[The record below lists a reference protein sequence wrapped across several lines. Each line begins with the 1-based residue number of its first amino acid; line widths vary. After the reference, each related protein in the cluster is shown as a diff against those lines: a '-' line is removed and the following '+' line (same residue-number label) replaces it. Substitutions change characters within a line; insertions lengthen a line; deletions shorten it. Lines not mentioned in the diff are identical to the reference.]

1 MKAALQLSA
10 AVLVMALL
18 TSLALPQAPGGSSAT
33 SVRYDGSDWRLKGDG
48 IVCCPCAV
56 PCPCRSNAPAT
67 YGHCESTLYLRVKSG
82 NYGRV
87 DLSGTQLVRAGG
99 MCAVDYQKLSA
110 LYFDESVTPTQR
122 EALMKLMASF
132 SPSQVINFPYM
143 RAARFD
149 VTGSDDHIF
158 KVIIPGILDIYV
170 DRNWGQTSP
179 PFPMVAAQDEVA
191 NSLQY
196 AQNIRYRMT
205 DREAGLD
212 FNYSRRQANYR
223 SVDLSS
229 EQYRSKSML
238 IQFADGSGWFSTK
251 QMELIRAQHLDL
263 PQLDEIRKQAHLL
276 GSSAGR

>member
-1 MKAALQLSA
+1 MKAAIQLSA
-10 AVLVMALL
+10 AGLVIALL
-18 TSLALPQAPGGSSAT
+18 TSLGLPQAASTSSGT
-33 SVRYDGSDWRLKGDG
+33 SVRYDGADWKLKGDG

-56 PCPCRSNAPAT
+56 PCPCRTNAPAS

-82 NYGRV
+82 NYGSV

-99 MCAVDYQKLSA
+99 MCAVDYEQLSA
-110 LYFDESVTPTQR
+110 LYFDDSATPAQR

-132 SPSQVINFPYM
+132 SPSHVINLSHM

-149 VTGSDDHIF
+149 VAGSDDHIL
-158 KVIIPGILDIYV
+158 KVIIPGALDIDV
-170 DRNWGQTSP
+170 DRSWGQPSP
-179 PFPMVAAQDEVA
+179 PFPMVAAQDELA

-223 SVDLSS
+223 SVDLSI

-238 IQFADGSGWFSTK
+238 IQFADGSGWFSAK

-263 PQLDEIRKQAHLL
+263 PQIDEIRKQAHLL
-276 GSSAGR
+276 STPPGR